1 MQHNMPMENMKPGMH
16 NTFWRNDQIMVVF
29 HSDLP
34 LRSATFSNEGV
45 LLDKLNP
52 SLLKLFNDE
61 LQHHNSPVT
70 LRFLDDSEEATSIE
84 HATFS
89 KVSDGALS
97 KSPAGICLFGTN
109 TPAEDGLPN
118 TSIISFFHIR
128 SEHYDDESLIPKI
141 VNTLNDR
148 CQTLNHD
155 LHKDGITMAF
165 AAPALL
171 CGGTPK
177 TGQGC
182 TLLPPIPVEEPCR
195 DWHIGL
201 PNLDS
206 DPSLQ
211 SSQGNGVTVFI
222 LDAFPERGV
231 ISRAAQD
238 AGKANRLLQNVD
250 KTAIFDYSLL
260 SGIQEISIMENTHN
274 AGAVKDVYGRH
285 YSVLVPDHGLF
296 IAGIVR
302 DIAPKANIE
311 CIRVLDGLC
320 VGDLHTL
327 IRALEKINNRMLP
340 PIPGTDDKENLY
352 QKPVVI
358 NLSLV
363 IPTDDQLQ
371 QQHIT
376 TRPHA
381 NNHTSIIETSLRD
394 ALTNLTRNGA
404 IIVASAGNEGDNRE
418 VPDGSTRRP
427 MALYPAA
434 MSKDNKSIMAVGAVT
449 AEGQPATYSC
459 YPGSDGIATLGGE
472 FPDVQPGN
480 SRCLGS
486 DHPTVTMTDPLRG
499 IYSSVEYPPLSAAPY
514 AQYCAAPNTNAWA
527 YWIGTSFATPI
538 VSAAMARIMEAH
550 MLKLEA
556 AGSFLPQ
563 NALKARDTLMS
574 MAPETATWDKLVG
587 VNGTAT
593 GHMLKAVQ
601 KCRSV
606 GSDDV

>member
-1 MQHNMPMENMKPGMH
+1 
-16 NTFWRNDQIMVVF
+16 
-29 HSDLP
+29 
-34 LRSATFSNEGV
+34 
-45 LLDKLNP
+45 
-52 SLLKLFNDE
+52 
-61 LQHHNSPVT
+61 
-70 LRFLDDSEEATSIE
+70 
-84 HATFS
+84 
-89 KVSDGALS
+89 
-97 KSPAGICLFGTN
+97 
-109 TPAEDGLPN
+109 
-118 TSIISFFHIR
+118 
-128 SEHYDDESLIPKI
+128 
-141 VNTLNDR
+141 
-148 CQTLNHD
+148 
-155 LHKDGITMAF
+155 
-165 AAPALL
+165 
-171 CGGTPK
+171 
-177 TGQGC
+177 
-182 TLLPPIPVEEPCR
+182 
-195 DWHIGL
+195 
-201 PNLDS
+201 
-206 DPSLQ
+206 
-211 SSQGNGVTVFI
+211 
-222 LDAFPERGV
+222 
-231 ISRAAQD
+231 
-238 AGKANRLLQNVD
+238 
-250 KTAIFDYSLL
+250 
-260 SGIQEISIMENTHN
+260 MENTHN

-340 PIPGTDDKENLY
+340 PIPDTDDKENLY

-371 QQHIT
+371 LQHIT

-381 NNHTSIIETSLRD
+381 NNHASIIETSLRD

-480 SRCLGS
+480 SRFLGS

-574 MAPETATWDKLVG
+574 MAPETATWDKVVG